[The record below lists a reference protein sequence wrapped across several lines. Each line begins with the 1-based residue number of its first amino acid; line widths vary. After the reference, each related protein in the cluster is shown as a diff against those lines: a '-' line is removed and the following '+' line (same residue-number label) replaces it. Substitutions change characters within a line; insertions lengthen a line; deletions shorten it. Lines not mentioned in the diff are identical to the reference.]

1 MQELHEMP
9 DLDAPE
15 DGAMEVAS
23 ETWSR
28 AEEALEG
35 HLASGEK
42 ILLTV
47 GVLQRMALQFFDRC
61 ELVLTDRSLIVL
73 KPSWPWGYRFERS
86 LARAECSVFKHKQRV
101 DGSALLVIRC
111 GGEDLGFFVPRRSRD
126 AGIAILEALR

>member
-1 MQELHEMP
+1 MQELYEVP
-9 DLDAPE
+9 DLDTPS
-15 DGAMEVAS
+15 DDDMEAAS
-23 ETWSR
+23 ETWRR
-28 AEEALEG
+28 AEEALDG
-35 HLASGEK
+35 HLATGEK
-42 ILLTV
+42 VLLTV
-47 GVLQRMALQFFDRC
+47 GVLERVALQFFDRC

-86 LARAECSVFKHKQRV
+86 LARAECSIFRHKQRF